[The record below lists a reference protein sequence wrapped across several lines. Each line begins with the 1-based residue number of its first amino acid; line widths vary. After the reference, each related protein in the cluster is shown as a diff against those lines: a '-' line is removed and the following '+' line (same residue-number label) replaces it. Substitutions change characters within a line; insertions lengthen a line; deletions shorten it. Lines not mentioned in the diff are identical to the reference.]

1 MSDIPKITEGLNK
14 FTPDLFAR
22 MGRAI
27 QVAERTEFKDEIP
40 GFKVWPSFWAT
51 LIGFHWENQEEP
63 EEFYRI
69 RRYLYLWE
77 GAGFSS
83 GLDPLEPDFAPAINL
98 AEFRSAG
105 EASQTYLGINVQRL
119 RESTIFRQMPYINSS
134 EPIVDEETGELTVG
148 IGNSNQA
155 SSYFK
160 QGRGPTV
167 RMYLLEFLDENRI
180 NPATGEPFDFDE
192 TVGVY
197 AFSATPMFDGIC
209 R

>member
-27 QVAERTEFKDEIP
+27 QVAERTEFKDEVP

-51 LIGFHWENQEEP
+51 LIGFHWENQGQFEENI
-63 EEFYRI
+63 RI

-83 GLDPLEPDFAPAINL
+83 GLDPTEPGFSPAINL
-98 AEFRSAG
+98 AEFRSGG
-105 EASQTYLGINVQRL
+105 EASQTYLGVNVERL
-119 RESTIFRQMPYINSS
+119 KESSKFRQMPYINSGQS
-134 EPIVDEETGELTVG
+134 IVDDETGALTVG

-155 SSYFK
+155 ESYFK
-160 QGRGPTV
+160 GGRGPTV
-167 RMYLLEFLDENRI
+167 RMYLLEVKDEDRI
-180 NPATGEPFDFDE
+180 NPATGEPFEFDDRI
-192 TVGVY
+192 GVY
-197 AFSATPMFDGIC
+197 AFSATPMFDGPC